1 MPYRSERS
9 LDRRTVICLGFAT
22 LGALGAGRL
31 SALAAAPPAESV
43 PAAEALARL
52 AAGNQ
57 RFARGSLTHQNG
69 LAERRMALQ
78 KGQAPFATILS
89 CSDSRVP
96 PELVFDQNVGDLF
109 VIRNA
114 GNFVDAAVLGTA
126 EYGYRSLGSK
136 LILVLGHE
144 ACGAITA
151 TFDAIKSGKR
161 LPPHLDAIESG
172 IEAGIAQ
179 VVASNGTKDAAS
191 VANAKAQAAK
201 FAAMSSVL
209 APGIASGDLEVV
221 AAVYHLTSGKVEIV
235 GAGAGAG

>member
-1 MPYRSERS
+1 MPYCSGRSIVRGTAI
-9 LDRRTVICLGFAT
+9 RLGFAV
-22 LGALGAGRL
+22 LGALGTGRL
-31 SALAAAPPAESV
+31 GALAAAPLAASV

-57 RFARGSLTHQNG
+57 RFARGSLTHQDG
-69 LAERRMALQ
+69 LVERRMALR

-96 PELVFDQNVGDLF
+96 PELIFDQDVGDLF
-109 VIRNA
+109 VIRDA
-114 GNFVDAAVLGTA
+114 GNFVNAAVLGTA

-144 ACGAITA
+144 GCGAIAA
-151 TFDAIKSGKR
+151 TFEALKSGKR
-161 LPPHLDAIESG
+161 LPPHLDAIENG
-172 IEAGIAQ
+172 IEAGIAR
-179 VVASNGTKDAAS
+179 VVASNGTEDAAS

-201 FAAMSSVL
+201 FGALSSVL
-209 APGIASGDLEVV
+209 APGIASRDLEVA

-235 GAGAGAG
+235 GAG